1 MAGFP
6 IRDYKLSDLN
16 NYSEIYSM
24 LKKQRIVT
32 CLSYKNGSF
41 LAVTSQGELIQFY
54 PDDSQSAI
62 RIECPWSAI
71 ITTEILAASI
81 YSDFPCAFSL
91 ASNTLVY
98 LTCTEGDIL
107 TANIRDISVST
118 HKLHF
123 PVHSITLN
131 QTHRVI
137 LALGTNII
145 QILAFSK
152 KNELLAFSPFTPNC
166 KNFCCDNS
174 VFFSKKFG
182 NLFFYVDKIKDSAV
196 QQIIFGA
203 NASHDY
209 MIVKCIID
217 NREITESNV
226 FALKFETELVS
237 IDIDSNDNL
246 IFLTAD
252 NTIHSLLRQSI
263 RLSTRANL
271 RCIRWDPES
280 YFVTVMSDTFSVIV
294 I

>member
-6 IRDYKLSDLN
+6 IRDYKLSDLH
-16 NYSEIYSM
+16 NYPEIYSM
-24 LKKQRIVT
+24 LKKQKILS
-32 CLSYKNGSF
+32 CLSYKNDSF
-41 LAVTSQGELIQFY
+41 LVITSQGEVIQFY
-54 PDDSQSAI
+54 PDDSQPAI
-62 RIECPWSAI
+62 RIECPWTALMTS
-71 ITTEILAASI
+71 EILAACI
-81 YSDFPCAFSL
+81 NPDFPCAFFL
-91 ASNTLVY
+91 GSNTLVY

-107 TANIRDISVST
+107 TANIRDITVST
-118 HKLHF
+118 HKLNF
-123 PVHSITLN
+123 PIYSINLN
-131 QTHRVI
+131 QSHRVI
-137 LALGTNII
+137 LALGTNLI

-182 NLFFYVDKIKDSAV
+182 NLFFYVDRLKDTAV
-196 QQIIFGA
+196 QQIIFGT
-203 NASHDY
+203 NASYDY

-226 FALKFETELVS
+226 YALKFEAELVS
-237 IDIDSNDNL
+237 IDIDSNDDL

-271 RCIRWDPES
+271 RTLRWDPQS
-280 YFVTVMSDTFSVIV
+280 YFLSVMSDTCSVFNI
-294 I
+294 